1 MTYPLEDVQLVL
13 LVFHEEADLPAG
25 PNGVGIY
32 LQTLWVVRQI
42 QVAHME
48 WLPRVHLCQNHLVPN
63 HNLCRH
69 DKDVRKA

>member
-13 LVFHEEADLPAG
+13 LMFHEEADLPAG

-32 LQTLWVVRQI
+32 LQTPWVVRQI

-48 WLPRVHLCQNHLVPN
+48 WLP
-63 HNLCRH
+63 
-69 DKDVRKA
+69 